1 MAAFEYVAL
10 GADGKKTTGIVNADS
25 VRAASKELRLRQLMP
40 IEILETDER
49 KADGSRQIKRASL
62 KHSEQVLITRQ
73 LAMLIGSGSPVEQ
86 AIAAVASQS
95 ERPSTRRLMSGIR
108 NLVAEGYR
116 FSDALPKKG
125 GAFPPLYRSIVA
137 SGETS
142 GDLGAVLERL
152 AVYLEKAQAVRRKI
166 QSALIYPTVLS
177 VVAIGVIILLMSV
190 VVPRVIEQFN
200 TLDADLPALTSFV
213 IGASNFLRA
222 WGLYLGLF
230 TVAAIIGF
238 RQSLNSRT
246 WKKQVDGA
254 VLKIPV
260 IGKLVRTV
268 NAARFARTF
277 STLLGSGATVLES
290 MNAAKSSLNNLVFVD
305 AVSEMISAVSE
316 GGSISASMR
325 KTETFP
331 AMLTHLAASG
341 EMGGNLGLL
350 MEKGADYLED
360 EFDGAT
366 TLALGLLEPLIILFM
381 GGVVAVIVLSIM
393 LPILQLNSLI
403 TA

>member
-1 MAAFEYVAL
+1 M
-10 GADGKKTTGIVNADS
+10 VN
-25 VRAASKELRLRQLMP
+25 
-40 IEILETDER
+40 
-49 KADGSRQIKRASL
+49 
-62 KHSEQVLITRQ
+62 
-73 LAMLIGSGSPVEQ
+73 
-86 AIAAVASQS
+86 
-95 ERPSTRRLMSGIR
+95 
-108 NLVAEGYR
+108 
-116 FSDALPKKG
+116 
-125 GAFPPLYRSIVA
+125 
-137 SGETS
+137 
-142 GDLGAVLERL
+142 
-152 AVYLEKAQAVRRKI
+152 
-166 QSALIYPTVLS
+166 
-177 VVAIGVIILLMSV
+177 
-190 VVPRVIEQFN
+190 
-200 TLDADLPALTSFV
+200 
-213 IGASNFLRA
+213 
-222 WGLYLGLF
+222 LYLGLF

-341 EMGGNLGLL
+341 EMGGNLDLL